1 MNKLLYYP
9 YISIP
14 NSAWLTQA
22 LLYWDGIATI
32 VPAEF
37 LKRPRQFTSFA
48 RDLVNQGI
56 IETVQPEEYAY
67 IYYYEFLGFLDW
79 AVKNQDHF
87 KLSETDF
94 TKQYNLH
101 VGKLGFIAT
110 ELADCGLARQ
120 VDDQWYMVNSQLSKA
135 FMTFLAILI
144 GQATELTPTTD
155 TYQGMSSLFNIE
167 KQPAYKNSTVVRNTL
182 RNSILKEIMPI
193 PKGVENYAQILR
205 YKDKYHDEL
214 VRFRRHIEGFIA
226 ELDGLPN
233 CLQEE
238 RRDFFI
244 LDAKDE
250 IEQIKGHMQWFQAP
264 SIEMGTIIP
273 ALSSCI
279 DAISGNYLGTAVNL
293 AGLLNETIINKNRN
307 KNRNKPLAYAA
318 LYQSRF
324 ASKL

>member
-94 TKQYNLH
+94 AKQYNLH

-110 ELADCGLARQ
+110 ELADCGLARR

-193 PKGVENYAQILR
+193 PKGVQNYAQILR

-226 ELDGLPN
+226 VLDGLPN
-233 CLQEE
+233 CLQKE

-250 IEQIKGHMQWFQAP
+250 IEQIKGHMQWFQTP

-279 DAISGNYLGTAVNL
+279 DVISGNYLGTAVNL

-307 KNRNKPLAYAA
+307 TNRNKPLAYAA